1 MEPLRGDFDILP
13 APPAQ
18 QQAALELVLREVPHE
33 RRAAYVGRLM
43 EAARGGRLEMEGLL
57 IAQRGTEVVG
67 AVWAQRQPGRVA
79 SVWPAATREPQAIA
93 CADALLAEAVT
104 WLGRSDVRVAQALVA
119 PDAEEQAARFERH
132 GFAPMAELL
141 SMMSL
146 AAQFPTSAPRSSL
159 RLESAPGEDDSR
171 LAAVVERTYEG
182 TLDCPRLNGVREVRD
197 VLAGYRACGAF
208 DPAQWFIVCRE
219 KRDVGCLLLTDHP
232 DEDQWEIV
240 YAGLVPEER
249 GVGSGLALARHAQWL
264 ARQAGRSRLV
274 LAVDAGNVPAVA
286 TYTSADFVIWD
297 RRRAFLRIF
306 PNAGDQ
312 R

>member
-1 MEPLRGDFDILP
+1 
-13 APPAQ
+13 
-18 QQAALELVLREVPHE
+18 
-33 RRAAYVGRLM
+33 
-43 EAARGGRLEMEGLL
+43 
-57 IAQRGTEVVG
+57 
-67 AVWAQRQPGRVA
+67 
-79 SVWPAATREPQAIA
+79 
-93 CADALLAEAVT
+93 
-104 WLGRSDVRVAQALVA
+104 
-119 PDAEEQAARFERH
+119 
-132 GFAPMAELL
+132 MAELL

-159 RLESAPGEDDSR
+159 RLESAPAADDSR

-249 GVGSGLALARHAQWL
+249 GAGSGLALARHAQWV

-274 LAVDAGNVPAVA
+274 LAVDAANVPAVS
-286 TYTSADFVIWD
+286 TYTAAGFVIWD

-306 PNAGDQ
+306 PKAGDQ